1 MKNAIIIHIPI
12 RNKVDQI
19 PKMLN
24 YANFEEDFL
33 PFGIISLSLKS
44 LTI

>member
-1 MKNAIIIHIPI
+1 MNNTIIIHIPV

-24 YANFEEDFL
+24 YTNFEEDFL
-33 PFGIISLSLKS
+33 LFGIISLSLKS

>member
-33 PFGIISLSLKS
+33 HFGIISLSLKS